1 MRNFSD
7 NWWTT
12 ENRVSTEL
20 RFLQEVP
27 SNFSFNIKLKGGR
40 RIYNVLSDPQSFSAP
55 FFYNELLSWSPF
67 FTVCSCIVITP
78 RSQLLFPESSDPG
91 RCGRRIWDISRDF
104 TFSCLGSP
112 PEFLSPCLCRTA
124 VILSLNQRNR
134 RQIRS
139 RNSRCLSSL
148 KVRSDLSDFSSLHLT
163 YRLRFASA
171 VIGLSR
177 LSRLLLWGLYPK
189 GAMTTSPL
197 ERPRRFMKL
206 MTENSQQS
214 INFGGVTITFKS

>member
-1 MRNFSD
+1 MNYKKQ
-7 NWWTT
+7 
-12 ENRVSTEL
+12 RVSTEL

-27 SNFSFNIKLKGGR
+27 SNFSSNIKLKGDR
-40 RIYNVLSDPQSFSAP
+40 RINNVLSDPQSLSAP

-91 RCGRRIWDISRDF
+91 RCGRRIWIWDRSRDF
-104 TFSCLGSP
+104 MLSYLGSP

-124 VILSLNQRNR
+124 VILSRNQRNR
-134 RQIRS
+134 RQ

-148 KVRSDLSDFSSLHLT
+148 KVRSDLSDFTSLHLT

-171 VIGLSR
+171 VIRLSR
-177 LSRLLLWGLYPK
+177 LSRLLLRGLYPK

-214 INFGGVTITFKS
+214 LNFGGVTITFKS